1 MEFLPSRHFATTI
14 RRWLYRQMRNAGPL
28 RERVEAAIV
37 NRDPAEMR
45 LVVRQFRSFSD
56 VQRRHVEEL
65 IQAWEQA
72 IVDERF
78 NDPSFP

>member
-1 MEFLPSRHFATTI
+1 
-14 RRWLYRQMRNAGPL
+14 
-28 RERVEAAIV
+28 
-37 NRDPAEMR
+37 MR

-72 IVDERF
+72 IADERF